1 MLFIEIVSIIFV
13 NAFANIMIFTTF
25 VTRCYTMSK
34 RNVVV
39 NQGYSTDFA
48 ILCCVL
54 SKLIMNR
61 SFKKDVALQ
70 AIMYILCK
78 LGGKTDMHKLSKIL
92 YFADQQ
98 HLSLYGRSI
107 TGDCYIAM
115 QYGPVP
121 SKVDDML
128 KAVRGDSFFSGT
140 PLADKLATYFRFL
153 NNYIIESLQDPD
165 LDYLSES
172 DIECLDASIEKCK
185 DLSFCQLTDLS
196 HNIAWSNAPKNGLMS
211 VQDILRE
218 VGDEEGYV
226 NYITEKIYTESNC
239 LS

>member
-1 MLFIEIVSIIFV
+1 
-13 NAFANIMIFTTF
+13 MIFTTF

-34 RNVVV
+34 RNVIV

-185 DLSFCQLTDLS
+185 DLSFGQLTDLS

>member
-1 MLFIEIVSIIFV
+1 
-13 NAFANIMIFTTF
+13 MIFTTF

-39 NQGYSTDFA
+39 NQDCSTDFA
-48 ILCCVL
+48 ILCYVL
-54 SKLIMNR
+54 NTLIMNR

-121 SKVDDML
+121 SRVDDML
-128 KAVRGDSFFSGT
+128 KAVRGDSYFSGT
-140 PLADKLATYFRFL
+140 PLAEMLATYFRFL
-153 NNYIIESLQDPD
+153 NKFTIESLQDPD

-185 DLSFCQLTDLS
+185 DLSFGQLTDLS